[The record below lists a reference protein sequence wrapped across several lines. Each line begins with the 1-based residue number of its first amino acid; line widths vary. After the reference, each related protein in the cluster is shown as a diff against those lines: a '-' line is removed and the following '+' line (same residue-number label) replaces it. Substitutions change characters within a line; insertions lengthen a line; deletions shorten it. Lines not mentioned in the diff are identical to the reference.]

1 MKLSFGHLTFTFEWI
16 ISDRRVTLLFDK
28 DDIPYVYPTRGH
40 GNHRRGDESNSS
52 KDTKNQVG
60 QVIMSIDKK
69 RWKDI
74 IDVFDITEAKIKR
87 DGDEEDITTNDSYS
101 KSNIK
106 RKS

>member
-1 MKLSFGHLTFTFEWI
+1 
-16 ISDRRVTLLFDK
+16 
-28 DDIPYVYPTRGH
+28 
-40 GNHRRGDESNSS
+40 
-52 KDTKNQVG
+52 
-60 QVIMSIDKK
+60 MSIDKK